1 MAEDKDD
8 IFERIAGEVELT
20 EPGSAPSRLKARIY
34 SALMQQ
40 ESASG
45 PLMSVTECKAAGQE
59 LCIFEEIARV
69 APMGESV
76 KSLNF
81 CRVCHARVL
90 AENLENPPIF
100 WPGCP
105 YVQLKK
111 SVKLEPIHDSP
122 KILKVLQVVCSGRRQ
137 LRAYGIATQGLAEG
151 ISKIP
156 TIFQLYIEPNG
167 NVQHCVVRAEVLRRQ
182 YRVTYDSVDTLL

>member
-1 MAEDKDD
+1 VAEHKED
-8 IFERIAGEVELT
+8 IFERIASKLELT
-20 EPGSAPSRLKARIY
+20 EPASAPSSLKARIY
-34 SALMQQ
+34 SALMQE

-45 PLMSVTECKAAGQE
+45 PLMSLTECKAAGHE

-69 APMGESV
+69 APMGEGV

-111 SVKLEPIHDSP
+111 
-122 KILKVLQVVCSGRRQ
+122 
-137 LRAYGIATQGLAEG
+137 T
-151 ISKIP
+151 
-156 TIFQLYIEPNG
+156 
-167 NVQHCVVRAEVLRRQ
+167 
-182 YRVTYDSVDTLL
+182 